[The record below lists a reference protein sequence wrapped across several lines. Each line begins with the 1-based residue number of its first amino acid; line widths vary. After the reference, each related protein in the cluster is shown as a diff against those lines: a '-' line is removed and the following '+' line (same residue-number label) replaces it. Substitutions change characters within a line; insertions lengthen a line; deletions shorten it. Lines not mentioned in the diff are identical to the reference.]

1 MKSRTGTLVRL
12 VRRASEKFTG
22 AGGGVGARG
31 CGASGSFGAC
41 GVVESVNFPGMGW
54 GLRSLTGVLTVL
66 VGAGVGGCGLVRQRA
81 GAGAGD
87 GVVEDMRR
95 GRRPMGQVMVV
106 DEAKRF
112 VLVRSPLAASAPAE
126 STLVV
131 KSPSGA
137 ATTGRIK
144 VSPERDR
151 SRLAADIVE
160 GAPKLGDIVFFETRE
175 KVISME
181 PPPGGG
187 GEVGAGVG
195 ASGVV
200 RAAGDGAGAAGV
212 AAEAGAKPAVPS
224 GEPAAGSGAGG
235 AAELPPLGEPSG
247 PREAIPD
254 FPGLEPLPEGGRPP
268 GVGGLPEAL
277 PEPGLPDA

>member
-1 MKSRTGTLVRL
+1 
-12 VRRASEKFTG
+12 
-22 AGGGVGARG
+22 
-31 CGASGSFGAC
+31 
-41 GVVESVNFPGMGW
+41 MGW

-131 KSPSGA
+131 KSPTGA
-137 ATTGRIK
+137 ATSGRIK

-187 GEVGAGVG
+187 GEAGAGAG
-195 ASGVV
+195 ASGV
-200 RAAGDGAGAAGV
+200 
-212 AAEAGAKPAVPS
+212 EAGAKPAVPS
-224 GEPAAGSGAGG
+224 GEPALGSGAGG

-254 FPGLEPLPEGGRPP
+254 FPGLEPLPAGVRPP